1 VSRRWATLSSPVYRS
16 KPKGFAGWMRDGGPF
31 PMEREGA
38 FPLRRRTARDRHQVP
53 AGGPDPRPR
62 HPAADE
68 VRAPPYPPPP
78 QPGRDGG
85 GGWVPLQSS
94 QRSPP
99 RGPLP
104 RPRRQLALQAQPFP
118 KAIAEV
124 YGGDLVEE
132 VDDNPEELAP
142 LRPARGGARGEEVG
156 GGGGGPPPS
165 GVVTGVRA
173 SSARKP
179 PRLDLLTFLTREWGR
194 DIFVGTCLPCTG
206 SARRPVMVM
215 KGTMSYF
222 L

>member
-1 VSRRWATLSSPVYRS
+1 MGDPSRWNGRAHSLSAAALRAIAIKSPQAGLTL
-16 KPKGFAGWMRDGGPF
+16 ALDI
-31 PMEREGA
+31 
-38 FPLRRRTARDRHQVP
+38 
-53 AGGPDPRPR
+53 RPR
-62 HPAADE
+62 MRYGHP
-68 VRAPPYPPPP
+68 PTPPPNLA
-78 QPGRDGG
+78 GMG

-156 GGGGGPPPS
+156 GGGVDPPLRVWS
-165 GVVTGVRA
+165 RA
-173 SSARKP
+173 SGRP
-179 PRLDLLTFLTREWGR
+179 LLGSLHVW
-194 DIFVGTCLPCTG
+194 ICLP
-206 SARRPVMVM
+206 S
-215 KGTMSYF
+215 
-222 L
+222 